1 MKQIWG
7 KVVGGTLG
15 LALGGGPLGALLGVI
30 AGHAYDVRREIG
42 FGNSNPWQAMGFS
55 PSAFA
60 GTVQQASFTMGVVV
74 LGAKMA
80 KTDGPVTRA
89 KIDAF
94 KRVFQINSAQEA
106 SIGALFD
113 RARKSAEGYEPY
125 AFQLAQT
132 FRNQPT
138 VLEEIL
144 SGLFIIANTDSTGI
158 SPAEARFLKQVAYIF
173 NYGPEDFRRI
183 AARSGVRLPDDD
195 GVRENTRS
203 TASEPFAVLGLGDS
217 ATNEQIKTAYRDLI
231 RKHHPDKLVAE
242 GMPPE
247 FIANANEKM
256 KRINAAYDTVCK
268 MRGIKYDLRTHRPI
282 SMTAILRCHCNIS
295 FCITRA

>member
-1 MKQIWG
+1 
-7 KVVGGTLG
+7 
-15 LALGGGPLGALLGVI
+15 
-30 AGHAYDVRREIG
+30 
-42 FGNSNPWQAMGFS
+42 
-55 PSAFA
+55 
-60 GTVQQASFTMGVVV
+60 
-74 LGAKMA
+74 
-80 KTDGPVTRA
+80 VTRA

-94 KRVFQINSAQEA
+94 KRVFQVNPAQEQ
-106 SIGALFD
+106 SIGVLFD
-113 RARKSAEGYEPY
+113 RARKSAQGYEPY

-132 FRNQPT
+132 FRNQPA

-144 SGLFIIANTDSTGI
+144 SGLFIIANADATGI
-158 SPAEARFLKQVAYIF
+158 SPVEAQFLKQVAYIF

-195 GVRENTRS
+195 RMRENARS
-203 TASEPFAVLGLGDS
+203 TASEPFAILGLSES

-247 FIANANEKM
+247 FVANANEKM

-268 MRGIKYDLRTHRPI
+268 MRGIK
-282 SMTAILRCHCNIS
+282 
-295 FCITRA
+295 